1 MNELQ
6 FFPVR
11 MVYDTEKD
19 KWHKK
24 PAIPK
29 GADWHEYR
37 ATIEE
42 IEQSKNIGIVIP
54 KGLICIDVDTQKGVT
69 TDDIEAALGCSI
81 DWDSAEVQRTVSG
94 GMHYFFSVP
103 EDRVLRQGSDL
114 LDVEGFDTRT
124 TGKGWIASGE
134 GYEDLTL
141 SGLPGALEIEDF
153 PPLPGEAIRLL
164 DAGYVDD
171 GEVDDLEL
179 MIAQQ
184 PLEDISVD
192 DMKMYLDALDSHY
205 VDSYDSW
212 FRIGLACY
220 HQTHGSKD
228 GLRVWAEWSKKSE
241 HFDIDEIRAKWKSFK
256 NKNVTNPIT
265 FSTAIKMAG
274 GKAVLT
280 QKKAESVYDEAE
292 SVSTRDEYFDYR
304 DKVKSIEG
312 IADDMRGMI
321 AAKLASGV
329 GKEIGLSKTEIKK
342 ALAPEKKKKRT
353 TESDAPE
360 WSKRH
365 V

>member
-1 MNELQ
+1 MNDLQ

-19 KWHKK
+19 KWYKK

-29 GADWHEYR
+29 GVDWHEYR
-37 ATIEE
+37 ATNEE

-69 TDDIEAALGCSI
+69 TDDIEAALGCEL

-141 SGLPGALEIEDF
+141 SGLPGALELEDF
-153 PPLPGEAIRLL
+153 PPLPSEAIRLL

-171 GEVDDLEL
+171 GEIDDLEL

-184 PLEDISVD
+184 PLD
-192 DMKMYLDALDSHY
+192 
-205 VDSYDSW
+205 
-212 FRIGLACY
+212 
-220 HQTHGSKD
+220 
-228 GLRVWAEWSKKSE
+228 
-241 HFDIDEIRAKWKSFK
+241 
-256 NKNVTNPIT
+256 
-265 FSTAIKMAG
+265 
-274 GKAVLT
+274 
-280 QKKAESVYDEAE
+280 
-292 SVSTRDEYFDYR
+292 RDWE
-304 DKVKSIEG
+304 
-312 IADDMRGMI
+312 
-321 AAKLASGV
+321 
-329 GKEIGLSKTEIKK
+329 T
-342 ALAPEKKKKRT
+342 
-353 TESDAPE
+353 
-360 WSKRH
+360 
-365 V
+365 